1 MKRLIP
7 ILVLLIGLSSYA
19 QRDGRMNER
28 IKAQKVAFIT
38 EKLSLTAE
46 EAQQFW
52 PIYNAFEEKREGI
65 KSGKLREVKMK
76 IRQNPDMS
84 DSEASKL
91 LEQILNAENEIHNAK
106 MKLANDLQSV
116 LSPKKIIRL
125 RAAEDEFNRI
135 LLERLKQM
143 RQKRSNR
150 N

>member
-7 ILVLLIGLSSYA
+7 ILVLLIGLSGYA

-52 PIYNAFEEKREGI
+52 PIYNAFEEKRESI
-65 KSGKLREVKMK
+65 KSGQLREVKIK

-84 DSEASKL
+84 DREASKL
-91 LEQILNAENEIHNAK
+91 LDQILDAENEIHNAK
-106 MKLANDLQSV
+106 MKLAEDLKSV

-125 RAAEDEFNRI
+125 RAAEDGFNRE
-135 LLERLKQM
+135 LLQHLKKMRERRMNK
-143 RQKRSNR
+143 N
-150 N
+150 

>member
-1 MKRLIP
+1 MKQLIP
-7 ILVLLIGLSSYA
+7 ILILLIGLSSYA

-52 PIYNAFEEKREGI
+52 PIYNAFEEKRERI
-65 KSGKLREVKMK
+65 KSGPLRDAKIK
-76 IRQNPDMS
+76 IRSNPNMS
-84 DSEASKL
+84 DNEASRL
-91 LEQILNAENEIHNAK
+91 LEQVLDAENEIHNAK
-106 MKLANDLQSV
+106 IKLAKDLQSI
-116 LSPKKIIRL
+116 LSSKKIIKL

-143 RQKRSNR
+143 RQKRANR

>member
-7 ILVLLIGLSSYA
+7 ILVLLIGLSGYA

-38 EKLSLTAE
+38 DKLSLTAE

-52 PIYNAFEEKREGI
+52 PIYNAFEEKRESI
-65 KSGKLREVKMK
+65 KSGQLRKVKMK

-84 DSEASKL
+84 DREASKL
-91 LEQILNAENEIHNAK
+91 LDQILDAENEIHNAK
-106 MKLANDLQSV
+106 MKLAEDLQSV

-125 RAAEDEFNRI
+125 RATEDEFNRE
-135 LLERLKQM
+135 LLQHLKKMRERRMNK
-143 RQKRSNR
+143 N
-150 N
+150 

>member
-7 ILVLLIGLSSYA
+7 ILVLLIGLSGYA

-65 KSGKLREVKMK
+65 KSGQLREVKMK

-106 MKLANDLQSV
+106 MKLAKDLQSV

-125 RAAEDEFNRI
+125 RAAEDEFNRE
-135 LLERLKQM
+135 LLQHLKKMRERRMNK
-143 RQKRSNR
+143 N
-150 N
+150 

>member
-7 ILVLLIGLSSYA
+7 ILVLLIGLSGYA

-52 PIYNAFEEKREGI
+52 PIYNAFEEKRESI
-65 KSGKLREVKMK
+65 KSGQLRKVKMK

-84 DSEASKL
+84 DREASKL
-91 LEQILNAENEIHNAK
+91 LDQILDAENEIHNAK
-106 MKLANDLQSV
+106 MKLAEDLQSV

-125 RAAEDEFNRI
+125 RATEDEFNRE
-135 LLERLKQM
+135 LLQHLKKMRERRMNK
-143 RQKRSNR
+143 N
-150 N
+150 

>member
-7 ILVLLIGLSSYA
+7 ILVLLIGLSGYA

-38 EKLSLTAE
+38 DKLSLTAE

-52 PIYNAFEEKREGI
+52 PIYNAFEEKRESI
-65 KSGKLREVKMK
+65 KSGQLREVKIK

-84 DSEASKL
+84 DREASKL
-91 LEQILNAENEIHNAK
+91 LDQILDAENEIHNAK
-106 MKLANDLQSV
+106 MKLAEDLQSV

-125 RAAEDEFNRI
+125 RATEDEFNRE
-135 LLERLKQM
+135 LLQHLKKMRERRMNK
-143 RQKRSNR
+143 N
-150 N
+150 

>member
-106 MKLANDLQSV
+106 MKLAEDLKSV

-125 RAAEDEFNRI
+125 RATEDEFNRE
-135 LLERLKQM
+135 LLQHLKKMRERRMNK
-143 RQKRSNR
+143 N
-150 N
+150 

>member
-7 ILVLLIGLSSYA
+7 ILVLLIGLSGYA

-52 PIYNAFEEKREGI
+52 PIYNAFEEKRESI
-65 KSGKLREVKMK
+65 KSGQLREVKIT

-84 DSEASKL
+84 DREASKL
-91 LEQILNAENEIHNAK
+91 LDQILDAENEIHNAK
-106 MKLANDLQSV
+106 MKLAEDLKSV

-125 RAAEDEFNRI
+125 RAAEDGFNRE
-135 LLERLKQM
+135 LLQHLKKMRERRMNK
-143 RQKRSNR
+143 N
-150 N
+150 

>member
-7 ILVLLIGLSSYA
+7 ILVLLISISVYG
-19 QRDGRMNER
+19 QRDRKMNDR

-38 EKLSLTAE
+38 EKLSLTAQ

-52 PIYNAFEEKREGI
+52 PIYNAFEEKRESV
-65 KSGKLREVKMK
+65 KSGSLREVKMK

-91 LEQILNAENEIHNAK
+91 LDQILEAENEIHNAK
-106 MKLANDLQSV
+106 MKLAKDLQSV

-135 LLERLKQM
+135 LLERLREM
-143 RQKRSNR
+143 RQKRGNR

>member
-106 MKLANDLQSV
+106 MKLAKDLQSV

-143 RQKRSNR
+143 RQKRGNR

>member
-7 ILVLLIGLSSYA
+7 ILVLLIGLSGYA

-52 PIYNAFEEKREGI
+52 PIYNAFEEKRESI
-65 KSGKLREVKMK
+65 KSGQLREVKIK

-84 DSEASKL
+84 DREASKL
-91 LEQILNAENEIHNAK
+91 LDQILDAENEIHNAK
-106 MKLANDLQSV
+106 MKLAEDLKSV

-125 RAAEDEFNRI
+125 RATEDEFNRE
-135 LLERLKQM
+135 LLQHLKKMRERRMNK
-143 RQKRSNR
+143 N
-150 N
+150 

>member
-7 ILVLLIGLSSYA
+7 ILVLLISLSSYA
-19 QRDGRMNER
+19 QRDGRMSER

-38 EKLSLTAE
+38 EKLSLTSK

-52 PIYNAFEEKREGI
+52 PIYNAFEEKRESI
-65 KSGKLREVKMK
+65 KSGRLRNVKMK
-76 IRQNPDMS
+76 IRNNPDMS
-84 DSEASKL
+84 DSEAKNL
-91 LEQILNAENEIHNAK
+91 LDQILEAENEVHNAK
-106 MKLANDLQSV
+106 MKLAKDLQTV

-125 RAAEDEFNRI
+125 RAAEDEFNRK

-143 RQKRSNR
+143 RQKRGNR